1 MQFSNQNSEVKEAER
16 VSKEIVEILPQHQNL
31 LFPLFS
37 HLQVFENMMDIS
49 IQNSIP
55 ALIKPSLQIMP
66 SLSSSSKLMSII
78 CFRQNLLQE
87 K

>member
-16 VSKEIVEILPQHQNL
+16 VSKEIVKILPQHQNL

-78 CFRQNLLQE
+78 CFH
-87 K
+87 

>member
-16 VSKEIVEILPQHQNL
+16 VSKEIVKILPQHQNL

-66 SLSSSSKLMSII
+66 SLSSSSKLMGII
-78 CFRQNLLQE
+78 CFR
-87 K
+87 

>member
-1 MQFSNQNSEVKEAER
+1 MQFTNQNSEVKEAER
-16 VSKEIVEILPQHQNL
+16 VSKEIVKILPQHQNL
-31 LFPLFS
+31 PFPLFS

-78 CFRQNLLQE
+78 CFR
-87 K
+87 